1 MISSQIDTSIVY
13 NFSCHPNSDPQQLEH
28 LPQLVTSFHPQLNE
42 WSLHSHQSFLSQ
54 PLRADPAMIH
64 VPFRIPVVPM
74 QFVQW
79 QDQILF
85 VPVRQDL
92 AAFPGMAFLI
102 HHTDVWELLKNVDRQ
117 ARETLAQQ
125 TNPVFENC
133 ACQIALE
140 TLNVL

>member
-1 MISSQIDTSIVY
+1 MWQQVSKIQAFKTNSCKNKITQFCKYFRRVSEIISSQIDTQIVY
-13 NFSCHPNSDPQQLEH
+13 NFSCHPNSDQQQLEN

-54 PLRADPAMIH
+54 PLRADLAMIH

-102 HHTDVWELLKNVDRQ
+102 HHTDV
-117 ARETLAQQ
+117 
-125 TNPVFENC
+125 
-133 ACQIALE
+133 
-140 TLNVL
+140 

>member
-1 MISSQIDTSIVY
+1 
-13 NFSCHPNSDPQQLEH
+13 
-28 LPQLVTSFHPQLNE
+28 
-42 WSLHSHQSFLSQ
+42 
-54 PLRADPAMIH
+54 MIH

-85 VPVRQDL
+85 VPVRQDS

-102 HHTDVWELLKNVDRQ
+102 LHTDVWELLKNVDRQ
-117 ARETLAQQ
+117 AREILAQQ

-133 ACQIALE
+133 ACQIVLE